1 MSSAMKRRKCMNH
14 LIGKIV
20 EIEANNITYTGKLVE
35 INETET
41 HLETETGWVV
51 IMNDQI
57 AGIKEE
63 GEE

>member
-1 MSSAMKRRKCMNH
+1 MNH

-35 INETET
+35 INETEI

-57 AGIKEE
+57 AGIKEA